1 MASVPRV
8 AALGVSRALRVLS
21 RSQLTATRPLVA
33 PRRTYL
39 TSSKSVNRLS
49 AVPGFLACTRGYS
62 AAAAISE
69 NDLKDRVL
77 NVLKLFD
84 KVNPEMV
91 SETRGFMQCI
101 IFMRCPGY
109 TRGPLYVRP
118 WLGQSRC
125 CGSSNVL

>member
-8 AALGVSRALRVLS
+8 AVLGVSRALRVLS

-39 TSSKSVNRLS
+39 TSSKQIS
-49 AVPGFLACTRGYS
+49 AIPSFLACTRSYG
-62 AAAAISE
+62 AAAAITE
-69 NDLKDRVL
+69 TDLKDRVL

-91 SETRGFMQCI
+91 RLF
-101 IFMRCPGY
+101 F
-109 TRGPLYVRP
+109 
-118 WLGQSRC
+118 
-125 CGSSNVL
+125 

>member
-21 RSQLTATRPLVA
+21 RSQLTATRLLVA

-39 TSSKSVNRLS
+39 TSNKSVSQIS
-49 AVPGFLACTRGYS
+49 AKFPGFLACTRGYG
-62 AAAAISE
+62 AAAAITES
-69 NDLKDRVL
+69 DLKDRVL

-91 SETRGFMQCI
+91 SCF
-101 IFMRCPGY
+101 
-109 TRGPLYVRP
+109 
-118 WLGQSRC
+118 
-125 CGSSNVL
+125 